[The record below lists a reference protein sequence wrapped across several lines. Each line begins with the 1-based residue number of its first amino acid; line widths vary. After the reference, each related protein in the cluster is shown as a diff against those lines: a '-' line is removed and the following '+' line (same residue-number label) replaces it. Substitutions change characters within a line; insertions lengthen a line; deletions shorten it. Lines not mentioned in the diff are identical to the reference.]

1 MADGGASGVSG
12 AGTPRVLV
20 VWCPDWPVVAVERP
34 GDAGPAVAAGA
45 DGSIGADGRP
55 VAAGSAGGGIPV
67 AVVEGGRVLACSA
80 AARAAGVRQ
89 GQRLK
94 LAQRL
99 CPALELRDRDPEAE
113 TRRFEPVVAAVE
125 AFTPRVEVLRP
136 GLCAIPVKGPGRYF
150 GGEEALA
157 AKVQGAVTAAL
168 AAAVPTAAATDAG
181 PAAAGRPVHPVD
193 AESAAGVRPAPDP
206 GLDPGTRPGTSPDDR
221 GPAPVAEVAEVV
233 PLHPADADADRT
245 APRRRTAGVDE
256 LFAATPAARDGA
268 RGGFARPAAYPPEP
282 ARPDGRPEPARPESR
297 PDGLGPAA
305 AHPPEAPHPAE
316 SRREGA
322 RPQPDP
328 SGPQPGGPAAGRPGP
343 PAAEGLAAA
352 PAPCGQVGVADGL
365 FAAVLAARAGV
376 LVPAG
381 RTAEFL
387 APYPVAVLGDE
398 VLAELLD
405 RLGLP
410 TVGAFAA
417 LPAEAVADRFGP
429 AGTTAHRLA
438 RGLQPRPLVPRTG
451 GPDLSVEQ
459 RFDPP
464 EPLAEPLVFV
474 ARTLAER
481 LHQRLAGAGLTC
493 QRVAVEVEC
502 ADGRTVA
509 RLWRHEGRLSATAL
523 AERVRWQ
530 LQAWQSTGTFDAG
543 PAGGPRGPDG
553 LRGPGSPRG
562 RRNPRGPESRHDSE
576 DPGAGGFTALRL
588 VPDDLTP
595 DQGRQ
600 LALWGQAVADDRVER
615 AVARVQAVLG
625 HAGLRRIEPA
635 GGRGPDE
642 QAVRVP
648 WGEPYD
654 PDAPADAPWP
664 GRLRDVWPTVVHRTP
679 LPAAVLDADGRPVT
693 VDGRAGVSARPST
706 VTVRGRQLAVD
717 GWTGPWPAVEYWWDP
732 ARARRRARFQVTV
745 AGGLALLLT
754 VEGGVWLVEA
764 GYD

>member
-1 MADGGASGVSG
+1 MTGGEVTGFTGAGGAV
-12 AGTPRVLV
+12 TPRVLV

-34 GDAGPAVAAGA
+34 AE
-45 DGSIGADGRP
+45 GREGEERD
-55 VAAGSAGGGIPV
+55 VPV
-67 AVVEGGRVLACSA
+67 AVVEGGRVLACST

-113 TRRFEPVVAAVE
+113 VRRFEPVVAAVE

-136 GLCAIPVKGPGRYF
+136 GLCAIPVKGPARYF

-168 AAAVPTAAATDAG
+168 AVSAEAEAAQAHPADAA
-181 PAAAGRPVHPVD
+181 D
-193 AESAAGVRPAPDP
+193 AERPRSHGGDGNAESGTGSTGTGTGSGAG
-206 GLDPGTRPGTSPDDR
+206 L
-221 GPAPVAEVAEVV
+221 AEVV
-233 PLHPADADADRT
+233 PLHPADAERPA
-245 APRRRTAGVDE
+245 ARRRTAGVDE
-256 LFAATPAARDGA
+256 LFAAAPAARDGA
-268 RGGFARPAAYPPEP
+268 RGGFARPPAYPPAP
-282 ARPDGRPEPARPESR
+282 GPGAAS
-297 PDGLGPAA
+297 PAA
-305 AHPPEAPHPAE
+305 APPP
-316 SRREGA
+316 
-322 RPQPDP
+322 
-328 SGPQPGGPAAGRPGP
+328 
-343 PAAEGLAAA
+343 L
-352 PAPCGQVGVADGL
+352 GQVGVADGL

-387 APYPVAVLGDE
+387 APYPVAALGDAE
-398 VLAELLD
+398 LAELLD

-417 LPAEAVADRFGP
+417 LPAESVADRFGP
-429 AGTTAHRLA
+429 AGAVAHRLA
-438 RGLQPRPLVPRTG
+438 RGLQPRPLVPRTE

-474 ARTLAER
+474 ARTLAEW

-530 LQAWQSTGTFDAG
+530 LQAWQGTGTFDRSG
-543 PAGGPRGPDG
+543 GAGGPHD
-553 LRGPGSPRG
+553 
-562 RRNPRGPESRHDSE
+562 PE
-576 DPGAGGFTALRL
+576 PGGFTALRL

-635 GGRGPDE
+635 GGRGPED
-642 QAVRVP
+642 QVVRVP

-654 PDAPADAPWP
+654 PAAPADAPWP
-664 GRLRDVWPTVVHRTP
+664 GRVGGLRDVWPAVVHRVP
-679 LPAAVLDADGRPVT
+679 VPAAVLDADGRPVT

-706 VTVRGRQLAVD
+706 VAVRGRELAVD
-717 GWTGPWPAVEYWWDP
+717 GWTGPWPAVEYWWDQ

-745 AGGLALLLT
+745 ADGRALLLT
-754 VEGGVWLVEA
+754 VEGGAWFVEA

>member
-1 MADGGASGVSG
+1 MTGSGAAGAAEEAGAVG
-12 AGTPRVLV
+12 TAGTPRVLV
-20 VWCPDWPVVAVERP
+20 VWCPDWPVTAVM
-34 GDAGPAVAAGA
+34 
-45 DGSIGADGRP
+45 
-55 VAAGSAGGGIPV
+55 GSAAHGEAGDDAPV
-67 AVVEGGRVLACSA
+67 AVVTGGRILACSE

-125 AFTPRVEVLRP
+125 AFTSRVEVLRP
-136 GLCAIPVKGPGRYF
+136 GLCAIPVKGPSRYF

-168 AAAVPTAAATDAG
+168 ARPMDGAGDQVGDGSGNGHRGGNGFRGGNVSGDAG
-181 PAAAGRPVHPVD
+181 PGPQDHPADAAADRTEVHPAD
-193 AESAAGVRPAPDP
+193 AAADRTEVHPADAGADRTEVHPSDAGADRPEVHPADA
-206 GLDPGTRPGTSPDDR
+206 GADRP
-221 GPAPVAEVAEVV
+221 EV
-233 PLHPADADADRT
+233 HPADADRAG
-245 APRRRTAGVDE
+245 ARRRAAAVDE
-256 LFAATPAARDGA
+256 LFAAAPAARDGA
-268 RGGFARPAAYPPEP
+268 RGGFAHPAAYPPP
-282 ARPDGRPEPARPESR
+282 ARPAGTTPA
-297 PDGLGPAA
+297 GTTPAEA
-305 AHPPEAPHPAE
+305 ALAGTAPH
-316 SRREGA
+316 
-322 RPQPDP
+322 
-328 SGPQPGGPAAGRPGP
+328 
-343 PAAEGLAAA
+343 
-352 PAPCGQVGVADGL
+352 GQVGVADGL

-387 APYPVAVLGDE
+387 APYPVAALGDE

-410 TVGAFAA
+410 TVGSFAA
-417 LPAEAVADRFGP
+417 LPAESVADRFGP
-429 AGTTAHRLA
+429 PGTAAHRLA
-438 RGLQPRPLVPRTG
+438 RGLQPRPLVPRTE

-493 QRVAVEVEC
+493 QRVAVEVSC
-502 ADGRTVA
+502 ADGRTVS

-530 LQAWQSTGTFDAG
+530 LQAWQGAGTFAVPGEAEHDA
-543 PAGGPRGPDG
+543 
-553 LRGPGSPRG
+553 
-562 RRNPRGPESRHDSE
+562 
-576 DPGAGGFTALRL
+576 GFTALRL
-588 VPDDLTP
+588 VPDDLSP

-635 GGRGPDE
+635 GGRGPGE

-654 PDAPADAPWP
+654 PAAPADAPWP
-664 GRLRDVWPTVVHRTP
+664 GRLRDVWPAVVHRTP
-679 LPAAVLDADGRPVT
+679 VPVVVLDADGRPVV
-693 VDGRAGVSARPST
+693 VDGRAGVSARPAR
-706 VTVRGRQLAVD
+706 VAVRGRELVVD
-717 GWTGPWPAVEYWWDP
+717 GWTGPWPAVEYWWD
-732 ARARRRARFQVTV
+732 RSLARRRARFQVTV
-745 AGGLALLLT
+745 ADGRALLLT
-754 VEGGVWLVEA
+754 VEGGEWYLEA

>member
-1 MADGGASGVSG
+1 MTGEEVAGSTGASGAV
-12 AGTPRVLV
+12 TPRVLV
-20 VWCPDWPVVAVERP
+20 VWCPDWPVAAVERP
-34 GDAGPAVAAGA
+34 GEDRDA
-45 DGSIGADGRP
+45 
-55 VAAGSAGGGIPV
+55 PV

-113 TRRFEPVVAAVE
+113 ARRFEPVAAAVE

-136 GLCAIPVKGPGRYF
+136 GLCAIPVKGPARYF

-157 AKVQGAVTAAL
+157 AKVRAAVTTALAVSTAVVATAVAEAVTAA
-168 AAAVPTAAATDAG
+168 VVG
-181 PAAAGRPVHPVD
+181 PQ
-193 AESAAGVRPAPDP
+193 EQPAD
-206 GLDPGTRPGTSPDDR
+206 GEVGTER
-221 GPAPVAEVAEVV
+221 GPGDGDGLAEVV
-233 PLHPADADADRT
+233 PLRPAAPAHPADAERAG
-245 APRRRTAGVDE
+245 ARRRTAGVEE
-256 LFAATPAARDGA
+256 LFSAAPPARDGA
-268 RGGFARPAAYPPEP
+268 RGGFARPPAYPSAPPSEP
-282 ARPDGRPEPARPESR
+282 ASGTPGTPGTS
-297 PDGLGPAA
+297 
-305 AHPPEAPHPAE
+305 
-316 SRREGA
+316 GA
-322 RPQPDP
+322 SGAFGE
-328 SGPQPGGPAAGRPGP
+328 SGPPTP
-343 PAAEGLAAA
+343 PAVAPPLGL
-352 PAPCGQVGVADGL
+352 VGVADGL

-387 APYPVAVLGDE
+387 APYPVAALGDAG
-398 VLAELLD
+398 LAELLD

-417 LPAEAVADRFGP
+417 LPAESVADRFGP
-429 AGTTAHRLA
+429 TGTTAHRLA
-438 RGLQPRPLVPRTG
+438 RGLQPRPLVPRTE

-493 QRVAVEVEC
+493 QRVAVEVVC

-530 LQAWQSTGTFDAG
+530 LQAWQSTGTFDRE
-543 PAGGPRGPDG
+543 GGSRPGGSRPRGS
-553 LRGPGSPRG
+553 RPGGDHPG
-562 RRNPRGPESRHDSE
+562 ESRPE
-576 DPGAGGFTALRL
+576 PGGFTALRL

-635 GGRGPDE
+635 GGRGPDD
-642 QAVRVP
+642 QVVRVP

-654 PDAPADAPWP
+654 PAAPADAPWP
-664 GRLRDVWPTVVHRTP
+664 GRVGGLRDVWPSVVHRVP
-679 LPAAVLDADGRPVT
+679 VPATVLDAAGRAVT
-693 VDGRAGVSARPST
+693 VDGRAGVSARPA
-706 VTVRGRQLAVD
+706 VVAVRGRELPVE
-717 GWTGPWPAVEYWWDP
+717 GWTGPWPAVEYWWDQ

-745 AGGLALLLT
+745 ADGRALLLT
-754 VEGGVWLVEA
+754 VEGGAWFVEA

>member
-1 MADGGASGVSG
+1 MTGGEVAGSTGAGGAL
-12 AGTPRVLV
+12 TPRVLV

-34 GDAGPAVAAGA
+34 GEADA
-45 DGSIGADGRP
+45 
-55 VAAGSAGGGIPV
+55 PV

-99 CPALELRDRDPEAE
+99 CPALELRDRDPQAEA
-113 TRRFEPVVAAVE
+113 RRFEPVAAAVE

-136 GLCAIPVKGPGRYF
+136 GLCAIPVKGPARYF

-168 AAAVPTAAATDAG
+168 AVSAAVAAPQVHPADAE
-181 PAAAGRPVHPVD
+181 PAGSRGAAGDGSGGGVGNG
-193 AESAAGVRPAPDP
+193 AGCGNGGGAGD
-206 GLDPGTRPGTSPDDR
+206 GL
-221 GPAPVAEVAEVV
+221 AEVV
-233 PLHPADADADRT
+233 PLHPADAERP

-256 LFAATPAARDGA
+256 LLAAAPAARDGA
-268 RGGFARPAAYPPEP
+268 RGGFARPPAYPSAP
-282 ARPDGRPEPARPESR
+282 APGTAP
-297 PDGLGPAA
+297 PAA
-305 AHPPEAPHPAE
+305 APPP
-316 SRREGA
+316 
-322 RPQPDP
+322 
-328 SGPQPGGPAAGRPGP
+328 
-343 PAAEGLAAA
+343 L
-352 PAPCGQVGVADGL
+352 GQVGVADGL

-387 APYPVAVLGDE
+387 APYPVAALGDAE
-398 VLAELLD
+398 LAELLD

-417 LPAEAVADRFGP
+417 LPAESVADRFGP
-429 AGTTAHRLA
+429 AGTVAHRLA
-438 RGLQPRPLVPRTG
+438 RGLQPRPLVPRTE

-481 LHQRLAGAGLTC
+481 LHRRLAGAGLTC

-530 LQAWQSTGTFDAG
+530 LQAWQSTGTFDR
-543 PAGGPRGPDG
+543 GG
-553 LRGPGSPRG
+553 GPGSSHD
-562 RRNPRGPESRHDSE
+562 PE
-576 DPGAGGFTALRL
+576 PGGFTALRL

-635 GGRGPDE
+635 GGRGPED

-654 PDAPADAPWP
+654 PAAPADAPWP
-664 GRLRDVWPTVVHRTP
+664 GRVGGLRDVWPAVVHRVP
-679 LPAAVLDADGRPVT
+679 VPAAVLDAAGRPVT
-693 VDGRAGVSARPST
+693 VDGRAGVSARPAT
-706 VTVRGRQLAVD
+706 VAVRGRDLAVD
-717 GWTGPWPAVEYWWDP
+717 GWTGPWPAVEYWWDQE
-732 ARARRRARFQVTV
+732 RARRRARFQVTV
-745 AGGLALLLT
+745 ADGRALLLT
-754 VEGGVWLVEA
+754 VEGGAWFVEA

>member
-1 MADGGASGVSG
+1 MTDGGA

-20 VWCPDWPVVAVERP
+20 VWCPDWPVL
-34 GDAGPAVAAGA
+34 AVAAPSDGDGA
-45 DGSIGADGRP
+45 
-55 VAAGSAGGGIPV
+55 PV
-67 AVVEGGRVLACSA
+67 AVVAGGRILACSET
-80 AARAAGVRQ
+80 ARAAGVRQ

-136 GLCAIPVKGPGRYF
+136 GLCAIPVKGPARYF

-157 AKVQGAVTAAL
+157 AGVQGAVAAAL
-168 AAAVPTAAATDAG
+168 ARPAAGDGRPGPARTDAG
-181 PAAAGRPVHPVD
+181 PQEHPAD
-193 AESAAGVRPAPDP
+193 AEPAD
-206 GLDPGTRPGTSPDDR
+206 GPGTVT
-221 GPAPVAEVAEVV
+221 
-233 PLHPADADADRT
+233 PLHPADADRART
-245 APRRRTAGVDE
+245 RRRTATVDE
-256 LFAATPAARDGA
+256 LFDAAPAARDGA
-268 RGGFARPAAYPPEP
+268 RGGFARPPAYPL
-282 ARPDGRPEPARPESR
+282 DARPETTV
-297 PDGLGPAA
+297 P
-305 AHPPEAPHPAE
+305 
-316 SRREGA
+316 
-322 RPQPDP
+322 
-328 SGPQPGGPAAGRPGP
+328 
-343 PAAEGLAAA
+343 AAA
-352 PAPCGQVGVADGL
+352 PAPPAPAAHAHGTVPDSTVSHSTVPHGRVGVADGL

-387 APYPVAVLGDE
+387 APYPVAALGDE
-398 VLAELLD
+398 ALAELLD

-417 LPAEAVADRFGP
+417 LPAESVADRFGP
-429 AGTTAHRLA
+429 SGTTAHRLA
-438 RGLQPRPLVPRTG
+438 RGLQPRPLVPRTE

-493 QRVAVEVEC
+493 QRVAVEVSC
-502 ADGRTVA
+502 ADGRTVS

-530 LQAWQSTGTFDAG
+530 LQAWQGAGTFH
-543 PAGGPRGPDG
+543 PAGGPGT
-553 LRGPGSPRG
+553 ST
-562 RRNPRGPESRHDSE
+562 
-576 DPGAGGFTALRL
+576 PGATEGPADGPAAGTADAADAGFTALRL

-635 GGRGPDE
+635 GGRGPAE

-654 PDAPADAPWP
+654 PAAPADAPWP
-664 GRLRDVWPTVVHRTP
+664 GRLRDVWPAVVHRAP
-679 LPAAVLDADGRPVT
+679 GAVDRGAA
-693 VDGRAGVSARPST
+693 
-706 VTVRGRQLAVD
+706 QLAQGV
-717 GWTGPWPAVEYWWDP
+717 
-732 ARARRRARFQVTV
+732 
-745 AGGLALLLT
+745 
-754 VEGGVWLVEA
+754 GGV
-764 GYD
+764 G

>member
-1 MADGGASGVSG
+1 MTGGEVAGSTGAGGA
-12 AGTPRVLV
+12 ATPRVLV

-34 GDAGPAVAAGA
+34 EEDRDAPL
-45 DGSIGADGRP
+45 
-55 VAAGSAGGGIPV
+55 

-113 TRRFEPVVAAVE
+113 ARRFEPVVVAVE

-136 GLCAIPVKGPGRYF
+136 GLCAIPVKGPARYF

-157 AKVQGAVTAAL
+157 AKVRAAVTAAL
-168 AAAVPTAAATDAG
+168 AVSAVVVAAVTAAAVGPQEQPADGEAG
-181 PAAAGRPVHPVD
+181 TERGRGD
-193 AESAAGVRPAPDP
+193 GD
-206 GLDPGTRPGTSPDDR
+206 GL
-221 GPAPVAEVAEVV
+221 AEVV
-233 PLHPADADADRT
+233 PLRSAAPAHPADAERVGA
-245 APRRRTAGVDE
+245 RRRTAGAEE
-256 LFAATPAARDGA
+256 LFSAAPPARDGA
-268 RGGFARPAAYPPEP
+268 RGGFARPPAYPAAPPVLPAPPSEP
-282 ARPDGRPEPARPESR
+282 A
-297 PDGLGPAA
+297 
-305 AHPPEAPHPAE
+305 
-316 SRREGA
+316 
-322 RPQPDP
+322 
-328 SGPQPGGPAAGRPGP
+328 SGPVSGA
-343 PAAEGLAAA
+343 AAA
-352 PAPCGQVGVADGL
+352 PVTVPPLGLVGVADGL

-387 APYPVAVLGDE
+387 APYPVAALGDAG
-398 VLAELLD
+398 LAELLD

-417 LPAEAVADRFGP
+417 LPAESVADRFGP
-429 AGTTAHRLA
+429 TGTAAHRLA
-438 RGLQPRPLVPRTG
+438 RGLQPRPLVPRG
-451 GPDLSVEQ
+451 EGPDLSVEQ

-493 QRVAVEVEC
+493 QRVAVEVVC

-530 LQAWQSTGTFDAG
+530 LQVWQGSGTFDRPGESRAERARTGEDHPGEDHPGAG
-543 PAGGPRGPDG
+543 PEP
-553 LRGPGSPRG
+553 
-562 RRNPRGPESRHDSE
+562 
-576 DPGAGGFTALRL
+576 GGFTALRL
-588 VPDDLTP
+588 VPDGLSP

-600 LALWGQAVADDRVER
+600 LALWGKAVADDRVER

-635 GGRGPDE
+635 GGRGPDD

-654 PDAPADAPWP
+654 PAAPADAPWP
-664 GRLRDVWPTVVHRTP
+664 GRVGGLRDVWPPVVHRVP
-679 LPAAVLDADGRPVT
+679 VPAAVLDTDGRPVT
-693 VDGRAGVSARPST
+693 VDGRAGVSARPAT
-706 VTVRGRQLAVD
+706 VAVRGRELPVE
-717 GWTGPWPAVEYWWDP
+717 GWTGPWPAVEYWWDQ
-732 ARARRRARFQVTV
+732 ARSRRRARFQVTV
-745 AGGLALLLT
+745 AGGRALLLT
-754 VEGGVWLVEA
+754 VEGGAWFVEA

>member
-1 MADGGASGVSG
+1 M
-12 AGTPRVLV
+12 TPRVLV
-20 VWCPDWPVVAVERP
+20 VWCPDWPVVAVGRP
-34 GDAGPAVAAGA
+34 GDGHGDGGHGGDGHGDGGA
-45 DGSIGADGRP
+45 
-55 VAAGSAGGGIPV
+55 PV
-67 AVVEGGRVLACSA
+67 AVVEGGRVLACST

-136 GLCAIPVKGPGRYF
+136 GLCAIPVKGPARYF

-157 AKVQGAVTAAL
+157 AKVQAAVTAAL
-168 AAAVPTAAATDAG
+168 AATAVG
-181 PAAAGRPVHPVD
+181 SEEHPAD
-193 AESAAGVRPAPDP
+193 AETAGVRPEGGP
-206 GLDPGTRPGTSPDDR
+206 GGGL
-221 GPAPVAEVAEVV
+221 AEVV
-233 PLHPADADADRT
+233 PLHPADAPYASSAAHPADVAAAAGPP
-245 APRRRTAGVDE
+245 APLRRRTAGVDE
-256 LFAATPAARDGA
+256 LFAAAPPARDGA
-268 RGGFARPAAYPPEP
+268 RGGFARPPAYPPAP
-282 ARPDGRPEPARPESR
+282 A
-297 PDGLGPAA
+297 LGAQPT
-305 AHPPEAPHPAE
+305 PAE
-316 SRREGA
+316 AG
-322 RPQPDP
+322 P
-328 SGPQPGGPAAGRPGP
+328 SAP
-343 PAAEGLAAA
+343 PTPSA
-352 PAPCGQVGVADGL
+352 PAPASPPAPPSPLGQVGVADGL

-387 APYPVAVLGDE
+387 APYPVAALGDAA
-398 VLAELLD
+398 LAELLD

-410 TVGAFAA
+410 TVGTFAA
-417 LPAEAVADRFGP
+417 LPAESVADRFGP

-438 RGLQPRPLVPRTG
+438 RGLQPRPLVPRTD
-451 GPDLSVEQ
+451 GPDLSVEE

-474 ARTLAER
+474 ARALAER

-493 QRVAVEVEC
+493 QRVAVEVAC
-502 ADGRTVA
+502 ADGRTVG

-530 LQAWQSTGTFDAG
+530 LQAWQSTGTFTDG
-543 PAGGPRGPDG
+543 PADDPADGPD
-553 LRGPGSPRG
+553 PGRFT
-562 RRNPRGPESRHDSE
+562 
-576 DPGAGGFTALRL
+576 AGGFTALRL

-635 GGRGPDE
+635 GGRGPGD

-654 PDAPADAPWP
+654 PAAPADAPWP
-664 GRLRDVWPTVVHRTP
+664 GRVGGLRDVWPAVVHRTP
-679 LPAAVLDADGRPVT
+679 VPAAVLDADGRPVT
-693 VDGRAGVSARPST
+693 VDGRAGVSARPAT
-706 VTVRGRQLAVD
+706 VAVRGRELAVD
-717 GWTGPWPAVEYWWDP
+717 GWTGPWPAVEYWWDQ

-745 AGGLALLLT
+745 AGGRALLLT
-754 VEGGVWLVEA
+754 VEGGAWSVEA

>member
-1 MADGGASGVSG
+1 MTGGEVAGSTGAGGAV
-12 AGTPRVLV
+12 TPRVLV

-34 GDAGPAVAAGA
+34 GEDRDV
-45 DGSIGADGRP
+45 
-55 VAAGSAGGGIPV
+55 PV

-80 AARAAGVRQ
+80 VARAAGVRQ

-99 CPALELRDRDPEAE
+99 CPALDLRDRDPEAE
-113 TRRFEPVVAAVE
+113 ARRFEPVAAAVE

-136 GLCAIPVKGPGRYF
+136 GLCAIPVKGPARYF

-168 AAAVPTAAATDAG
+168 AVSEAVVSAAVAEAVTAAVVG
-181 PAAAGRPVHPVD
+181 PQAQPAD
-193 AESAAGVRPAPDP
+193 AEAARGRGEGD
-206 GLDPGTRPGTSPDDR
+206 GL
-221 GPAPVAEVAEVV
+221 AEVV
-233 PLHPADADADRT
+233 PLRPAAPAHPADAERAG
-245 APRRRTAGVDE
+245 ARRRTAGVEE
-256 LFAATPAARDGA
+256 LFSAAPPARDGA
-268 RGGFARPAAYPPEP
+268 RGGFARPPAYP
-282 ARPDGRPEPARPESR
+282 SV
-297 PDGLGPAA
+297 
-305 AHPPEAPHPAE
+305 
-316 SRREGA
+316 
-322 RPQPDP
+322 PDP
-328 SGPQPGGPAAGRPGP
+328 APT
-343 PAAEGLAAA
+343 
-352 PAPCGQVGVADGL
+352 PAPPVSVSPLGLVGVADGL

-387 APYPVAVLGDE
+387 APYPVTALGDAG
-398 VLAELLD
+398 LAELLD

-417 LPAEAVADRFGP
+417 LPAESVADRFGP
-429 AGTTAHRLA
+429 TGTTAHRLA
-438 RGLQPRPLVPRTG
+438 RGLQPRPLVPRTE

-464 EPLAEPLVFV
+464 ESLAEPLVFV

-493 QRVAVEVEC
+493 QRVAVEVVC

-509 RLWRHEGRLSATAL
+509 QLWRHEGRLSATAL

-530 LQAWQSTGTFDAG
+530 LQAWQSTGTFDRAVTESRPGESRAVAESRPGADHLGEDHPGAG
-543 PAGGPRGPDG
+543 PEP
-553 LRGPGSPRG
+553 
-562 RRNPRGPESRHDSE
+562 
-576 DPGAGGFTALRL
+576 GGFTALRL

-654 PDAPADAPWP
+654 PAAPADAPWP
-664 GRLRDVWPTVVHRTP
+664 GRIGGLRDVWPTVVHP
-679 LPAAVLDADGRPVT
+679 VPVPATVLDAAGRPVT
-693 VDGRAGVSARPST
+693 VDGRAGMSARPAT
-706 VTVRGRQLAVD
+706 VAVRGRELAVD
-717 GWTGPWPAVEYWWDP
+717 GWTGPWPAVEYWWDQ

-745 AGGLALLLT
+745 ADGRALLLT
-754 VEGGVWLVEA
+754 VEGGAWFVEA

>member
-1 MADGGASGVSG
+1 MTGGEVAGFTGTGGAV
-12 AGTPRVLV
+12 TPRVLV

-34 GDAGPAVAAGA
+34 VE
-45 DGSIGADGRP
+45 GREGEERD
-55 VAAGSAGGGIPV
+55 VPV
-67 AVVEGGRVLACSA
+67 AVVEGGRVLACST

-113 TRRFEPVVAAVE
+113 VRRFEPVVAAVE

-136 GLCAIPVKGPGRYF
+136 GLCAIPVKGPARYF

-168 AAAVPTAAATDAG
+168 AASAEAAADAAQAHPTHPTDAERARSHDG
-181 PAAAGRPVHPVD
+181 DGNAESD
-193 AESAAGVRPAPDP
+193 AESTGNGTGSGAGLAA
-206 GLDPGTRPGTSPDDR
+206 
-221 GPAPVAEVAEVV
+221 VV
-233 PLHPADADADRT
+233 PLHPADAERPA
-245 APRRRTAGVDE
+245 ARRRTAGVDE
-256 LFAATPAARDGA
+256 LLAAAPAARDGA
-268 RGGFARPAAYPPEP
+268 RGGFARPPAYPPAP
-282 ARPDGRPEPARPESR
+282 GPGAAS
-297 PDGLGPAA
+297 PAA
-305 AHPPEAPHPAE
+305 APPP
-316 SRREGA
+316 
-322 RPQPDP
+322 
-328 SGPQPGGPAAGRPGP
+328 PGR
-343 PAAEGLAAA
+343 
-352 PAPCGQVGVADGL
+352 VGVADGL

-387 APYPVAVLGDE
+387 APYPVAALGDAE
-398 VLAELLD
+398 LAELLD

-417 LPAEAVADRFGP
+417 LPAESVADRFGP
-429 AGTTAHRLA
+429 AGAVAHRLA
-438 RGLQPRPLVPRTG
+438 RGLQPRPLVPRTE

-509 RLWRHEGRLSATAL
+509 RLWRHEGRLSAAAL

-530 LQAWQSTGTFDAG
+530 LQAWQGTGTFG
-543 PAGGPRGPDG
+543 RGGEAGGPHA
-553 LRGPGSPRG
+553 
-562 RRNPRGPESRHDSE
+562 PE
-576 DPGAGGFTALRL
+576 PGGFTALRL

-635 GGRGPDE
+635 GGRGPED
-642 QAVRVP
+642 QVVRVP

-654 PDAPADAPWP
+654 PVAPADAPWP
-664 GRLRDVWPTVVHRTP
+664 GRVGGLRDVWPAVVHRVP
-679 LPAAVLDADGRPVT
+679 VPAAVLDADGRPVT

-706 VTVRGRQLAVD
+706 VAVRGRELAVD
-717 GWTGPWPAVEYWWDP
+717 GWTGPWPAVEYWWDQ

-745 AGGLALLLT
+745 ADGRALLLT
-754 VEGGVWLVEA
+754 VEGGAWFVEA

>member
-1 MADGGASGVSG
+1 MTGGEMAGSTGAGGAV
-12 AGTPRVLV
+12 TPRVLV
-20 VWCPDWPVVAVERP
+20 VWCPDWPVVAAERP
-34 GDAGPAVAAGA
+34 GEDRDV
-45 DGSIGADGRP
+45 
-55 VAAGSAGGGIPV
+55 PV

-80 AARAAGVRQ
+80 EARAAGVRQ

-99 CPALELRDRDPEAE
+99 CPALELRERDPEAE
-113 TRRFEPVVAAVE
+113 ARRFEPVVAAVE

-136 GLCAIPVKGPGRYF
+136 GLCAIPVKGPARYF

-168 AAAVPTAAATDAG
+168 AAATTAAAGEQDTAADTAG
-181 PAAAGRPVHPVD
+181 PQAHPAD
-193 AESAAGVRPAPDP
+193 AEPSGSPGAVGAGNDG
-206 GLDPGTRPGTSPDDR
+206 GL
-221 GPAPVAEVAEVV
+221 AEVV
-233 PLHPADADADRT
+233 PLHPADAERPPAS
-245 APRRRTAGVDE
+245 RRPVAGTDE
-256 LFAATPAARDGA
+256 LFAAAPAARDGA
-268 RGGFARPAAYPPEP
+268 RGGFARPPAYPP
-282 ARPDGRPEPARPESR
+282 
-297 PDGLGPAA
+297 
-305 AHPPEAPHPAE
+305 
-316 SRREGA
+316 
-322 RPQPDP
+322 
-328 SGPQPGGPAAGRPGP
+328 
-343 PAAEGLAAA
+343 A
-352 PAPCGQVGVADGL
+352 PAPGGATPGAGTPAEAAPPLGRVGVADGL

-387 APYPVAVLGDE
+387 APYPVAALGDAE
-398 VLAELLD
+398 LAELLE

-417 LPAEAVADRFGP
+417 LPAESVADRFGP
-429 AGTTAHRLA
+429 AGTVAHRLA
-438 RGLQPRPLVPRTG
+438 RGLQPRPLVPRAE

-493 QRVAVEVEC
+493 QRVAVEVVC

-530 LQAWQSTGTFDAG
+530 LQAWQSTGTFDRADG
-543 PAGGPRGPDG
+543 PHA
-553 LRGPGSPRG
+553 
-562 RRNPRGPESRHDSE
+562 PE
-576 DPGAGGFTALRL
+576 PGGFTALRL

-635 GGRGPDE
+635 GGRGPDD

-654 PDAPADAPWP
+654 PAAPADAPWP
-664 GRLRDVWPTVVHRTP
+664 GRLGGPRDVWPAVVHRVP
-679 LPAAVLDADGRPVT
+679 VPAAVLDAAGRPVT
-693 VDGRAGVSARPST
+693 VDGRAGVSARPAT
-706 VTVRGRQLAVD
+706 VAVRGRELAVD
-717 GWTGPWPAVEYWWDP
+717 GWTGPWPAVEYWWDQ

-745 AGGLALLLT
+745 ADGRALLLT
-754 VEGGVWLVEA
+754 VEGGAWFVEA

>member
-1 MADGGASGVSG
+1 MTGGEVAGSTGTGGAV
-12 AGTPRVLV
+12 TPRVLV

-34 GDAGPAVAAGA
+34 GEDRDV
-45 DGSIGADGRP
+45 
-55 VAAGSAGGGIPV
+55 PV

-113 TRRFEPVVAAVE
+113 VRRFEPVAAAVE
-125 AFTPRVEVLRP
+125 AFTPRLEVLRP
-136 GLCAIPVKGPGRYF
+136 GLCAIPVKGPARYF

-168 AAAVPTAAATDAG
+168 TLSAA
-181 PAAAGRPVHPVD
+181 AAAGPSAVTGDAPGGAGGARGAGGAGGAAAGD
-193 AESAAGVRPAPDP
+193 AEGAATAGRAHPADAEATAGGRGRAAG
-206 GLDPGTRPGTSPDDR
+206 GL
-221 GPAPVAEVAEVV
+221 AEVV
-233 PLHPADADADRT
+233 PLHPADSHSADARPADSHSADARPADSHSAVGHPGTGHPATGHPGTGT
-245 APRRRTAGVDE
+245 AGPRRHTAGAEE
-256 LFAATPAARDGA
+256 LFAAAPAARDGA
-268 RGGFARPAAYPPEP
+268 RGGFARPPAYP
-282 ARPDGRPEPARPESR
+282 A
-297 PDGLGPAA
+297 
-305 AHPPEAPHPAE
+305 
-316 SRREGA
+316 
-322 RPQPDP
+322 
-328 SGPQPGGPAAGRPGP
+328 P
-343 PAAEGLAAA
+343 PASTAAA
-352 PAPCGQVGVADGL
+352 PAAAPDPAPPLGRVGVADGL

-387 APYPVAVLGDE
+387 APYPVAALGDA

-417 LPAEAVADRFGP
+417 LPAESVADRFGP
-429 AGTTAHRLA
+429 SGTTAHRLA
-438 RGLQPRPLVPRTG
+438 RGLQPRPLVPRAE

-530 LQAWQSTGTFDAG
+530 LQAWQGAGTFG
-543 PAGGPRGPDG
+543 RPDE
-553 LRGPGSPRG
+553 PGSPRG
-562 RRNPRGPESRHDSE
+562 PE
-576 DPGAGGFTALRL
+576 PGGFTALRL

-635 GGRGPDE
+635 GGRGPED

-654 PDAPADAPWP
+654 PAAPPDAPWP
-664 GRLRDVWPTVVHRTP
+664 GSVGGPRAVWPAVVHRVP
-679 LPAAVLDADGRPVT
+679 VPATVLDAAGRPVT
-693 VDGRAGVSARPST
+693 VDGRAGVSARPAT
-706 VTVRGRQLAVD
+706 VAVRGRELPVE
-717 GWTGPWPAVEYWWDP
+717 GWTGPWPAVEYWWDQ

-745 AGGLALLLT
+745 ADGRALLLT
-754 VEGGVWLVEA
+754 VEGGAWFVEA